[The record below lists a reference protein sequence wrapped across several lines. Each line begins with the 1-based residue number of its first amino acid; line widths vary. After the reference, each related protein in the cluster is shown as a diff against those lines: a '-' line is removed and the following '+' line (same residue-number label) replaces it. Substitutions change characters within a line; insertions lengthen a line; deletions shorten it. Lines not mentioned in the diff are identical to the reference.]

1 MADKTGEIRNYVWD
15 GLALFAA
22 HGDAEAVVWGER
34 RLTFADVHAG
44 VLTMAATLRE
54 HGLRSGMGVA
64 VLAGNPPETIFLH
77 LALHM
82 LGCRSVWIATAPKG
96 QQADFLRLAEVDA
109 FIYDPASH
117 GAAGREFAQVV
128 APLPVFC
135 LGPDGAGPDLV
146 AHRPTAGPPDPREV
160 THEPESLFQTSGTT
174 GRPKLVHHRHEL
186 FQSLPGFAERW
197 VAEGRPVLRH
207 LSVAGHW
214 HVATQMTALMVL
226 FMGGTMVIRHG
237 FDPATFLRLVEEERI
252 TSTVVAP
259 PMLYQLLDH
268 PSLATTDCSSLQVV
282 TCGGSA
288 AIPARLV
295 EAIDKLGPVVRIVYA
310 MSESPGITELP
321 NLTFDPDHPERL
333 KSAGLP
339 YGDVR
344 VQVRDPQGAI
354 LPTGETGEVWVRS
367 VLVMAG
373 YWGEPEL
380 TRRTLVDGW
389 MRTGDVGYLD
399 ADRYL
404 YLVDRVS
411 DMIITGSG
419 SANVY
424 TRPIEHALTAHPQV
438 RAAAVIGVP
447 DQDYGEAVYA
457 FVVPAAGA
465 TVTAD
470 ELRAHVVASL
480 SEVWKPRE
488 VEFVD
493 ALPMVP
499 TGKVDKAAL
508 RERYRAARA
517 VPAESAR

>member
-1 MADKTGEIRNYVWD
+1 MWD
-15 GLALFAA
+15 VLALFAS
-22 HGDAEAVVWGER
+22 HGDAEAIVWGER
-34 RLTFADVHAG
+34 RLTFTDVRAG
-44 VLTMAATLRE
+44 VLTMAATLRD

-64 VLAGNPPETIFLH
+64 VLAGNRPATVFVH
-77 LALHM
+77 LALHL

-96 QQADFLRLAEVDA
+96 QQAEFLQLAQVDA
-109 FIYDPASH
+109 FIYDPGSH
-117 GAAGREFAQVV
+117 GAAGGEFAQVV
-128 APLPVFC
+128 SPLPVFC
-135 LGPDGAGPDLV
+135 LGPDGTGPDLL
-146 AHRPTAGPPDPREV
+146 AHRPTTAPPDAPEV

-174 GRPKLVHHRHEL
+174 GRPKLVHHRHQL
-186 FQSLPGFAERW
+186 FRSLPGFAASW

-214 HVATQMTALMVL
+214 HVATQMTAVMVL
-226 FMGGTMVIRHG
+226 CMGGTMVLRHG

-252 TSTVVAP
+252 SSTVLAP

-268 PSLATTDCSSLQVV
+268 PALATTDCSSLMVV

-288 AIPARLV
+288 TIPARLI
-295 EAIDKLGPVVRIVYA
+295 EAADKLGPVVRVVYA

-321 NLTFDPDHPERL
+321 GATLDLDHPERL
-333 KSAGLP
+333 RSAGLP

-344 VQVRDPQGAI
+344 VQVRDARGDV

-380 TRRTLVDGW
+380 TRQTLVDGW

-399 ADRYL
+399 ADGYL

-424 TRPIEHALTAHPQV
+424 TGPIEHALTAHPQV

-447 DQDYGEAVYA
+447 DQEYGEAVYA
-457 FVVPAAGA
+457 FVVPATDA
-465 TVTAD
+465 TVTGD
-470 ELRAHVVASL
+470 ELRAHVATSL

-488 VEFVD
+488 VEFVN

-508 RERYRAARA
+508 RERHRAAQTVATEPSR
-517 VPAESAR
+517 